1 VRIIR
6 HVPLGTLLATNNQP
20 KYTGVTDHISSK
32 RERRKEEEKRE
43 EKRKQS
49 GSVNTQPKKKQI

>member
-1 VRIIR
+1 
-6 HVPLGTLLATNNQP
+6 LLATNNQP

-43 EKRKQS
+43 EKRRENNQ
-49 GSVNTQPKKKQI
+49 GP